1 MDPFSFLKITLNP
14 DGTLTRHALL
24 PISYPTGEDTPNSSV
39 AVLSKDVP
47 LNHARNTWIRIFLPT
62 CSFSAGDKLP
72 LIIYFHGGGFVFFS
86 VASATFHASSSR
98 LSAAVPTL
106 VLSVDYRLA
115 PEHRLPAAYEDA
127 TDAILWVR
135 AQARQPSS
143 ADPWLRDHA
152 DFSRC
157 FLMGSSSGGNIAYR
171 AAVLAAGLDLDPL
184 KLEGLI
190 LNQPFFGGEIR
201 TESEERMADD
211 HILPLPANDL
221 LWELALPLGA
231 NRDHEFCNPMAVEPE
246 EEVVRRLP
254 KCLVRGYVQD
264 PLVDR
269 QREFARMLARR
280 GVRVVALLEEEGH
293 HAIEIFKASKAAEL
307 VEQVGAFVRGNVGE
321 HKL

>member
-1 MDPFSFLKITLNP
+1 MEPSLGTPSSPFHTPPARTRLTPLSLFCPRTSPSTTPAIPGSEYSSLPALSQPAISFPLSSISMAAVSYFLVSPLPPSTLRP
-14 DGTLTRHALL
+14 PASPLL
-24 PISYPTGEDTPNSSV
+24 SPP
-39 AVLSKDVP
+39 
-47 LNHARNTWIRIFLPT
+47 
-62 CSFSAGDKLP
+62 SFSP
-72 LIIYFHGGGFVFFS
+72 STI
-86 VASATFHASSSR
+86 ASHPSTVS
-98 LSAAVPTL
+98 
-106 VLSVDYRLA
+106 
-115 PEHRLPAAYEDA
+115 PAAYEDA